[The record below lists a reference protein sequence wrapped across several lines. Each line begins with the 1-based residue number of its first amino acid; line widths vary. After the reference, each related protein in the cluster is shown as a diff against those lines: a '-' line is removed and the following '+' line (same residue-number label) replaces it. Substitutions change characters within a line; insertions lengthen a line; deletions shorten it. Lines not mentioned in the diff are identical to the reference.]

1 MYIYFI
7 SIIYIHIYY
16 IYIIYIFYILYIY
29 TYVCVINLCDKVP
42 FYSNAFVHPCACE
55 MTDLFVNCWIHCS
68 KICTKDSTA
77 WSSALGSTGHNIK
90 PYVSN
95 STGQQFVQRGEK
107 WNGMKLMWIFNGNPK
122 DLCRYYGHYLHFFL
136 RNCMYHH
143 CVSCFLRLSSY
154 VFGMQSD
161 GEAKH
166 VGGCKRHAHWMM
178 FVLTGGSDEGWW
190 LWSSDLDFVHFE
202 THRHWKWWKQWLKA
216 WAKAM
221 SQVMLGV
228 GSLVNH
234 GASNQ
239 QVPQPSS
246 DASFPP
252 MFWIQVFFAT

>member
-1 MYIYFI
+1 M
-7 SIIYIHIYY
+7 
-16 IYIIYIFYILYIY
+16 
-29 TYVCVINLCDKVP
+29 INLCDEVP

-55 MTDLFVNCWIHCS
+55 MADLFVNCWIHCS
-68 KICTKDSTA
+68 KICPKDSTA

-122 DLCRYYGHYLHFFL
+122 DLCRYHGHYLHFFL

-143 CVSCFLRLSSY
+143 CFGCFLRLSSY

-178 FVLTGGSDEGWW
+178 FVLTGGSDEGW
-190 LWSSDLDFVHFE
+190 WSSDLDFVHFE

-239 QVPQPSS
+239 QVPHPSS